1 MSQVIRRYVLYRNR
15 KCLYE
20 TEKMSHAEKEKQYK
34 MQKQFGSIYGH
45 YIPECYYY
53 DILDLFRRLLL
64 TGGLIMMGEE
74 SAAQEFMGIVIC
86 AGWLSLLIHKKPYEA
101 MIDNILAII
110 LAAHLLLS
118 LVAGMALK
126 LYALT
131 PEQDVYQREGF
142 GIVLLTVTILCV
154 VLGILSI
161 LAETLCIREKV
172 LRILQVTVSK
182 NEPKDKSESDNF
194 TFFEKNDE
202 RNSSS
207 PYKVHTESTR
217 KIHSF
222 QGSTNN
228 YYSNDEKAEEQD
240 DVEEVDVEKNKNN
253 FHFD

>member
-1 MSQVIRRYVLYRNR
+1 MG
-15 KCLYE
+15 K
-20 TEKMSHAEKEKQYK
+20 
-34 MQKQFGSIYGH
+34 
-45 YIPECYYY
+45 
-53 DILDLFRRLLL
+53 RL
-64 TGGLIMMGEE
+64 
-74 SAAQEFMGIVIC
+74 
-86 AGWLSLLIHKKPYEA
+86 K
-101 MIDNILAII
+101 
-110 LAAHLLLS
+110 
-118 LVAGMALK
+118 
-126 LYALT
+126 
-131 PEQDVYQREGF
+131 
-142 GIVLLTVTILCV
+142 ILCV